1 MIKQRNEIVE
11 KDPLGLFNTKFWLQ
25 AQSVIHERAVYGS
38 LDLLGDLGGVTEV
51 VMLVFGFIL
60 FPISEHSFTL
70 KAAKK
75 MFKARTA
82 EKDLFNPPK
91 VKESDAISEPP
102 DYEKNLSKKQT
113 EEINKHHEIRIK
125 YMDGVKLYIANCFGD
140 YFPSFCWKNVNKFK

>member
-1 MIKQRNEIVE
+1 MEAASI
-11 KDPLGLFNTKFWLQ
+11 
-25 AQSVIHERAVYGS
+25 IHERAVYGS

-82 EKDLFNPPK
+82 ENGLFNSPTK
-91 VKESDAISEPP
+91 VLKQPEE
-102 DYEKNLSKKQT
+102 YEKKLSMRQT
-113 EEINKHHEIRIK
+113 KEIAKHHEIRIK
-125 YMDGVKLYIANCFGD
+125 YMDGVKLYIANCMGCW
-140 YFPSFCWKNVNKFK
+140 FPNFMWRNVTKF